1 MKRQTRDGKSF
12 EHGGHGGRRGK
23 LQNQKPEDGWM
34 DRTDCSDRCEFVNG
48 GAKVKAKAKART
60 KALNTED
67 TEGAEVNPKTKSQK
81 MDGSIDRI

>member
-1 MKRQTRDGKSF
+1 
-12 EHGGHGGRRGK
+12 
-23 LQNQKPEDGWM
+23 M
-34 DRTDCSDRCEFVNG
+34 DRMDWSDRCEFVNG